1 MNARALRRAE
11 RLGRLF
17 DVLRPGAR
25 ERRDD
30 RPAHAQRNL
39 VHGLGSAGD
48 AMGNPASMMSTP
60 SVSSAWAMA
69 SFAGT
74 SIEKPGACSPS
85 RNVVS
90 KTVTRAGVLMAL
102 L

>member
-1 MNARALRRAE
+1 M
-11 RLGRLF
+11 
-17 DVLRPGAR
+17 R
-25 ERRDD
+25 ERSAG
-30 RPAHAQRNL
+30 PSAWAASSMSCGL
-39 VHGLGSAGD
+39 VRASAAMTGRRTLSAILCTASESAGD

-69 SFAGT
+69 SFAWT